1 MARVKPGAPPCK
13 RPVKVASARF
23 LTVPQSYMPPDVVR
37 QVPGWSGPTLTRLME
52 DTALSPS
59 WRAEAFVTP
68 QQTSI
73 QKENE
78 HGFS

>member
-1 MARVKPGAPPCK
+1 
-13 RPVKVASARF
+13 
-23 LTVPQSYMPPDVVR
+23 
-37 QVPGWSGPTLTRLME
+37 ME